1 MHNAEV
7 KKKKSQKID
16 IIGSDE
22 HLKEHVRLYIIT

>member
-7 KKKKSQKID
+7 KKISQKID